1 MALSNRI
8 GSVLK
13 QVLSRQTIPDLSLS
27 NSSMYQAFRSMSS
40 SKLFVGGLS
49 YGTDETSLKE
59 VFHQY
64 GDVVEARIIMDRDTG
79 RSRGFGFVTFTSGDS
94 ASAAMQNLD
103 GQDLH
108 GRNIKVSYATEK
120 PRAAFGGGGG
130 GGGGYGGGGYSGG
143 GNYNSGYSG
152 GGGYNS
158 GYSGGGGYNSGYS
171 GGGGGYNS
179 GSGGYTGGG
188 GNYGSGSGG
197 YTGGGGDYGSAG
209 GGYGGQVSSGD
220 YNSNYTTAP
229 ETHSAGGTYGV
240 PPGGNFSSGF
250 GTNNNVKEEGAESVD
265 DDVLD
270 DKESYDGNYRDDDD
284 VEGDGFAN
292 NTRG

>member
-1 MALSNRI
+1 M
-8 GSVLK
+8 LK
-13 QVLSRQTIPDLSLS
+13 QVLSRQIIPDLSLS

-64 GDVVEARIIMDRDTG
+64 GDVVDVRIIMDRETG
-79 RSRGFGFVTFTSGDS
+79 RSKAFGFVTFTSSDS
-94 ASAAMQNLD
+94 ATAAMQNLD

-108 GRNIKVSYATEK
+108 GRNIKVSYAIEK
-120 PRAAFGGGGG
+120 PRASFG
-130 GGGGYGGGGYSGG
+130 GGGGYGGGGG
-143 GNYNSGYSG
+143 GYSG

-171 GGGGGYNS
+171 GGGGYNS

-188 GNYGSGSGG
+188 GGYGSP
-197 YTGGGGDYGSAG
+197 
-209 GGYGGQVSSGD
+209 VSSGD
-220 YNSNYTTAP
+220 YNSNYTAAQ
-229 ETHSAGGTYGV
+229 ETNSAGGTYGV

-250 GTNNNVKEEGAESVD
+250 EMNNNIREEGAESVNDVPD
-265 DDVLD
+265 DN
-270 DKESYDGNYRDDDD
+270 ESFDGNYRDDDD
-284 VEGDGFAN
+284 VEGDDFAN
-292 NTRG
+292 TKG